1 VGGTI
6 QKILVRWMKIM
17 KKAILVV
24 SFGTTHED
32 TRKVTIDAIEEKI
45 KNTFVDYDIRRA
57 FTSHIILK
65 VLKNRDNINVD
76 TPEEALEKLKNEG
89 YTEVIVQPLHV
100 IPGVEFDYI
109 NNVVDLYKK
118 SKAFEKIV
126 VGRPLICFKGEEEHV
141 PDDYTI
147 MVDAL
152 STQLTQMSKEGTV
165 ILMGHGTNHI
175 ANAVYCCFESVLRD
189 RGFKNV
195 HVATVEGYPT
205 LDRVIP
211 NITQDIEEEVT
222 LMPLML
228 VAGDHAKN
236 DMAGEDEDSWKSI
249 LEDKGFKV
257 KIHLHGLGE
266 ISGIQDIYIQHIKD
280 VINGN
285 FKNVGKTHK
294 GK

>member
-1 VGGTI
+1 
-6 QKILVRWMKIM
+6 M

-24 SFGTTHED
+24 SFGTTYED
-32 TRKVTIDAIEEKI
+32 ARKVTIDVIEDKI

-57 FTSHIILK
+57 FTSHVILK
-65 VLKNRDNINVD
+65 VLKNRDNIFID

-89 YTEVIVQPLHV
+89 YNEVIVQPLHV
-100 IPGVEFDYI
+100 IPGAEFDYV
-109 NNVVDLYKK
+109 NNVVNKYKECN
-118 SKAFEKIV
+118 AFDNIW
-126 VGRPLICFKGEEEHV
+126 VGRPLICFKGEQAGV

-152 STQLTQMSKEGTV
+152 SKQLPKDDTV

-189 RGFKNV
+189 RGFINV

-211 NITQDIEEEVT
+211 NVIAKGTKEVV
-222 LMPLML
+222 LMPLLL
-228 VAGDHAKN
+228 VAGDHVKN
-236 DMAGEDEDSWKSI
+236 DMMGEKKESWKNI
-249 LEDKGFKV
+249 LEAEGFKV
-257 KIHLHGLGE
+257 RIYLHGLGE
-266 ISGIQDIYIQHIKD
+266 NIGVQDIYIQHIND
-280 VINGN
+280 VIDEK

-294 GK
+294 GI

>member
-1 VGGTI
+1 
-6 QKILVRWMKIM
+6 M

-32 TRKVTIDAIEEKI
+32 TRKVTIDAIEERI
-45 KNTFVDYDIRRA
+45 KNTFEDYDIRKA

-65 VLKNRDNINVD
+65 VLKNRDNMHVD
-76 TPEEALEKLKNEG
+76 TPEEALEKLKNER

-109 NNVVDLYKK
+109 NNVVNLYKVNN
-118 SKAFEKIV
+118 AFENIV
-126 VGRPLICFKGEEEHV
+126 VGRPLICFKGEEDHV
-141 PDDYTI
+141 PDDYSI

-152 STQLTQMSKEGTV
+152 SEQLTQMSQDNTV

-211 NITQDIEEEVT
+211 NITQYIEDDII

-249 LEDKGFKV
+249 LEAKGFKV
-257 KIHLHGLGE
+257 KVHLHGLGE
-266 ISGIQDIYIQHIKD
+266 NSEIQDIYIQHIKD
-280 VINGN
+280 VINQN

-294 GK
+294 GN

>member
-1 VGGTI
+1 
-6 QKILVRWMKIM
+6 M

-32 TRKVTIDAIEEKI
+32 TRKVTIDAIEKKI
-45 KNTFVDYDIRRA
+45 KHTFVDYDIRSA

-65 VLKNRDNINVD
+65 VLKNRDNIHVD
-76 TPEEALEKLKNEG
+76 TPEQALEKLKNEG
-89 YTEVIVQPLHV
+89 YKQVIVQPLHV

-109 NNVVDLYKK
+109 NNVVNRYKE
-118 SKAFEKIV
+118 SKAFENIA
-126 VGRPLICFKGEEEHV
+126 VGRPLICFKGEEQGV
-141 PDDYTI
+141 PDDYSV

-152 STQLTQMSKEGTV
+152 SKQLPQDDTV

-189 RGFKNV
+189 KGFKNI

-211 NITQDIEEEVT
+211 NVIAEGVKEVI

-236 DMAGEDEDSWKSI
+236 DMAGDEEDSWKSI
-249 LEDKGFKV
+249 LEAEGFKV
-257 KIHLHGLGE
+257 KIYLHGLGE
-266 ISGIQDIYIQHIKD
+266 NSSIQDIYIQHIKD
-280 VINGN
+280 VIDKSFVNT
-285 FKNVGKTHK
+285 GKTHK
-294 GK
+294 GN

>member
-1 VGGTI
+1 
-6 QKILVRWMKIM
+6 M

-45 KNTFVDYDIRRA
+45 KDTFVDYDMRRA

-65 VLKNRDNINVD
+65 VLKNRDNIHVD

-89 YTEVIVQPLHV
+89 YNEVIVQPLHV

-109 NNVVDLYKK
+109 NNVVNRYKK
-118 SKAFEKIV
+118 CKAFENIV
-126 VGRPLICFKGEEEHV
+126 VGRPLICFKGEEDGV
-141 PDDYTI
+141 PDDYSV

-152 STQLTQMSKEGTV
+152 SKQLPQKDTV

-211 NITQDIEEEVT
+211 NVIADGSTEVI

-236 DMAGEDEDSWKSI
+236 DMAGDDEDSWKSI
-249 LEDKGFKV
+249 LEAEGFKV
-257 KIHLHGLGE
+257 KIYLHGLGE
-266 ISGIQDIYIQHIKD
+266 NSEIQDIYIQHIKD
-280 VINGN
+280 VINEN

-294 GK
+294 GN

>member
-1 VGGTI
+1 
-6 QKILVRWMKIM
+6 M

-45 KNTFVDYDIRRA
+45 KNTFEGYDIRRA

-65 VLKNRDNINVD
+65 VLKNRDNLNVD

-89 YTEVIVQPLHV
+89 YEEVIVQPLHV

-126 VGRPLICFKGEEEHV
+126 VGRPLICFKGEEDHV
-141 PDDYTI
+141 PDDYSI

-152 STQLTQMSKEGTV
+152 STQLTQMTKEGTI

-211 NITQDIEEEVT
+211 NITQDVEEEVI

-249 LEDKGFKV
+249 LEAKGFKV

-266 ISGIQDIYIQHIKD
+266 TNEIQDIYIQHIKD

-294 GK
+294 GN

>member
-1 VGGTI
+1 
-6 QKILVRWMKIM
+6 M

-45 KNTFVDYDIRRA
+45 KNTFEDYEIRKA

-65 VLKNRDNINVD
+65 VLKNRDNLHVD
-76 TPEEALEKLKNEG
+76 TPEEALQKLKNEG
-89 YTEVIVQPLHV
+89 YEEVIVQPLHV

-109 NNVVDLYKK
+109 NNVVDSYKDSNTFK
-118 SKAFEKIV
+118 KIV
-126 VGRPLICFKGEEEHV
+126 VGRPLICFKGEEDHV

-211 NITQDIEEEVT
+211 NIMEDIEEDII

-236 DMAGEDEDSWKSI
+236 DMAGDDEDSWKSI
-249 LEDKGFKV
+249 LEDKGFRV
-257 KIHLHGLGE
+257 KTHLHGLGE
-266 ISGIQDIYIQHIKD
+266 ISDIQDIYIQHIKD

-294 GK
+294 GN

>member
-1 VGGTI
+1 MNV
-6 QKILVRWMKIM
+6 M

-32 TRKVTIDAIEEKI
+32 TRKVTIDAIEERI
-45 KNTFVDYDIRRA
+45 KDAFKDFEIRKA

-65 VLKNRDNINVD
+65 VLKNRDNLYVD

-109 NNVVDLYKK
+109 NNVVNLYKANN
-118 SKAFEKIV
+118 AFENIV
-126 VGRPLICFKGEEEHV
+126 IGRPLICFKGEEDHV

-152 STQLTQMSKEGTV
+152 SKQLTQMSKASTV

-189 RGFKNV
+189 RGFNNV

-211 NITQDIEEEVT
+211 NITMDIEEDII

-236 DMAGEDEDSWKSI
+236 DMAGDDEDSWKSI
-249 LEDKGFKV
+249 LEAKGFKV
-257 KIHLHGLGE
+257 KIYLHGLGE
-266 ISGIQDIYIQHIKD
+266 NIEIQDIYIEHIKD
-280 VINGN
+280 VINQN

-294 GK
+294 GN

>member
-1 VGGTI
+1 
-6 QKILVRWMKIM
+6 M

-32 TRKVTIDAIEEKI
+32 TRKVTIDAIEERI
-45 KNTFVDYDIRRA
+45 KDSFEDYDIRKA

-65 VLKNRDNINVD
+65 VLKNRDNMHID

-109 NNVVDLYKK
+109 NNVVNLYKANN
-118 SKAFEKIV
+118 AFENIL

-152 STQLTQMSKEGTV
+152 TEQLTQMSQDNTV

-211 NITQDIEEEVT
+211 NIKQHKEEEII

-249 LEDKGFKV
+249 LEAKGFKV
-257 KIHLHGLGE
+257 KVHLHGLGE
-266 ISGIQDIYIQHIKD
+266 NSEIQDIYIQHIKD
-280 VINGN
+280 VINEN
-285 FKNVGKTHK
+285 FRNVGKTHK
-294 GK
+294 GN

>member
-1 VGGTI
+1 
-6 QKILVRWMKIM
+6 M

-32 TRKVTIDAIEEKI
+32 TRKVTIDAIEERI

-65 VLKNRDNINVD
+65 VLKSRDNFHVD

-89 YTEVIVQPLHV
+89 YAEVIVQPLHV

-109 NNVVDLYKK
+109 NNVVNSYKT

-126 VGRPLICFKGEEEHV
+126 VGRPLICFKGEEDNV
-141 PDDYTI
+141 PDDYSI
-147 MVDAL
+147 MVDAI
-152 STQLTQMSKEGTV
+152 SKQLTEKSKDSTV

-211 NITQDIEEEVT
+211 NIIDEIGTDIV

-249 LEDKGFKV
+249 LESKGFKV

-266 ISGIQDIYIQHIKD
+266 IIEIQDVYIQHIKD
-280 VINGN
+280 VISEN

>member
-1 VGGTI
+1 
-6 QKILVRWMKIM
+6 M

-32 TRKVTIDAIEEKI
+32 TRKVTIDAIEEEI
-45 KNTFVDYDIRRA
+45 KNTFVDYDIKSA
-57 FTSHIILK
+57 FTSHVILK
-65 VLKNRDNINVD
+65 VLKNRDNILVD
-76 TPEEALEKLKNEG
+76 TPEDALEKLKNEG
-89 YTEVIVQPLHV
+89 YNEVIVQPLHV

-109 NNVVDLYKK
+109 NNVVNRYKK
-118 SKAFEKIV
+118 SKAFENIV
-126 VGRPLICFKGEEEHV
+126 VGRPLICFKGEEEGV
-141 PDDYTI
+141 PDDYSI

-152 STQLTQMSKEGTV
+152 SKQLPKNETV

-189 RGFKNV
+189 RGFQNI

-211 NITQDIEEEVT
+211 NVIAKGVSEVT

-236 DMAGEDEDSWKSI
+236 DMAGDSKDSWKNI
-249 LEDKGFKV
+249 LEAEGFKV
-257 KIHLHGLGE
+257 KIYLHGIGE
-266 ISGIQDIYIQHIKD
+266 NIGVQDIYIQHIVD
-280 VINGN
+280 VINEN
-285 FKNVGKTHK
+285 FMDVGKTHK
-294 GK
+294 GN

>member
-1 VGGTI
+1 
-6 QKILVRWMKIM
+6 M

-45 KNTFVDYDIRRA
+45 KHTFVDYDMRRA

-65 VLKNRDNINVD
+65 VLKNRDNIHVD

-89 YTEVIVQPLHV
+89 YNEVIVQPLHV

-109 NNVVDLYKK
+109 NNVVNRYKEDK
-118 SKAFEKIV
+118 VFKNIM
-126 VGRPLICFKGEEEHV
+126 VGRPLICFKGEEEGV
-141 PDDYTI
+141 PDDYSV
-147 MVDAL
+147 MVEAL
-152 STQLTQMSKEGTV
+152 SKQLPKRDIV

-211 NITQDIEEEVT
+211 NVIAEGVKEVT

-236 DMAGEDEDSWKSI
+236 DMAGKDEDSWKSI
-249 LEDKGFKV
+249 LEAEGFKV
-257 KIHLHGLGE
+257 KIYLHGLGE
-266 ISGIQDIYIQHIKD
+266 NTDVQDIYIQHIKE
-280 VINGN
+280 VINEN

-294 GK
+294 GN

>member
-1 VGGTI
+1 
-6 QKILVRWMKIM
+6 M

-45 KNTFVDYDIRRA
+45 KNTFSDYDMRRA
-57 FTSHIILK
+57 FTSHIILR
-65 VLKNRDNINVD
+65 VLKNRDNIHVD

-89 YTEVIVQPLHV
+89 YNEVIVQPLHV

-109 NNVVDLYKK
+109 NNVVNRYKEY
-118 SKAFEKIV
+118 KAFENIV
-126 VGRPLICFKGEEEHV
+126 VGRPLICFKGEEDGV
-141 PDDYTI
+141 PDDYSV

-152 STQLTQMSKEGTV
+152 SKQLPQKDTV

-189 RGFKNV
+189 RGFRNV

-211 NITQDIEEEVT
+211 NVLADGNTEVT

-236 DMAGEDEDSWKSI
+236 DMAGEEQDSWKSI
-249 LEDKGFKV
+249 LEAEGFKV
-257 KIHLHGLGE
+257 KIYLHGLGE
-266 ISGIQDIYIQHIKD
+266 NSEIQDIYIQHIKD
-280 VINGN
+280 VINEN

-294 GK
+294 GN

>member
-1 VGGTI
+1 
-6 QKILVRWMKIM
+6 M

-24 SFGTTHED
+24 SFGTTYED
-32 TRKVTIDAIEEKI
+32 TRKVTIDAIEEKV
-45 KNTFVDYDIRRA
+45 KNTFLEYDIRRA

-65 VLKNRDNINVD
+65 VLKNRDNMQVD

-89 YTEVIVQPLHV
+89 YDEVIVQPLHV

-109 NNVVDLYKK
+109 NNVVNRYKEN
-118 SKAFEKIV
+118 KAFDNIV
-126 VGRPLICFKGEEEHV
+126 VGRPLICFKGEEEGV
-141 PDDYTI
+141 PDDYSV

-152 STQLTQMSKEGTV
+152 SMQLPENQTV

-211 NITQDIEEEVT
+211 NVIAEGTKEVT

-236 DMAGEDEDSWKSI
+236 DMAGEEEDSWKSI
-249 LEDKGFKV
+249 LESQDFKV
-257 KIHLHGLGE
+257 NIYLHGLGE
-266 ISGIQDIYIQHIKD
+266 NSSIQDIYIQHIKD
-280 VINGN
+280 VMDEN

-294 GK
+294 GN

>member
-1 VGGTI
+1 
-6 QKILVRWMKIM
+6 M

-32 TRKVTIDAIEEKI
+32 TRKVTIDAIEERI

-65 VLKNRDNINVD
+65 VLKNRDNLHVD
-76 TPEEALEKLKNEG
+76 TPEEALKKLKNEG

-100 IPGVEFDYI
+100 IPGVEYDYI
-109 NNVVDLYKK
+109 NNVVNLYK
-118 SKAFEKIV
+118 ANNTFENIV

-141 PDDYTI
+141 PDDYSI

-152 STQLTQMSKEGTV
+152 TEQLTKMSQESTV

-211 NITQDIEEEVT
+211 NIIDEIGADII

-249 LEDKGFKV
+249 LEAKGFKV
-257 KIHLHGLGE
+257 KVHLHGLGE
-266 ISGIQDIYIQHIKD
+266 NSEIQDIYIQHIKD
-280 VINGN
+280 VINEN
-285 FKNVGKTHK
+285 FRNVGKTHK
-294 GK
+294 GN

>member
-1 VGGTI
+1 
-6 QKILVRWMKIM
+6 M

-45 KNTFVDYDIRRA
+45 KNTFSDYDMRRA
-57 FTSHIILK
+57 FTSHIILR
-65 VLKNRDNINVD
+65 VLKNRDNIHVD

-89 YTEVIVQPLHV
+89 YNEVIVQPLHV

-109 NNVVDLYKK
+109 NNVVNRYKEY
-118 SKAFEKIV
+118 KAFENIV
-126 VGRPLICFKGEEEHV
+126 VGRPLICFKGEEDGV
-141 PDDYTI
+141 PDDYSV

-152 STQLTQMSKEGTV
+152 SKQLPQKDTV

-211 NITQDIEEEVT
+211 NVIADGSTEVT

-236 DMAGEDEDSWKSI
+236 DMAGEEEDSWKSI
-249 LEDKGFKV
+249 LEAEGFKV
-257 KIHLHGLGE
+257 KIYLHGLGE
-266 ISGIQDIYIQHIKD
+266 NSEIQDIYIQHIKD
-280 VINGN
+280 VINEN

-294 GK
+294 GN

>member
-1 VGGTI
+1 
-6 QKILVRWMKIM
+6 MKVM
-17 KKAILVV
+17 RRAILVV

-32 TRKVTIDAIEEKI
+32 TRKVTIDAIEERI
-45 KNTFVDYDIRRA
+45 KNSFEDYEIRKA

-65 VLKNRDNINVD
+65 VLKNRDNMHVD
-76 TPEEALEKLKNEG
+76 TPEQALENLKNEG

-109 NNVVDLYKK
+109 NNVVNSYKA
-118 SKAFEKIV
+118 SKAFKKIV
-126 VGRPLICFKGEEEHV
+126 VGRPLICFKGEEDHV
-141 PDDYTI
+141 PDDYSI

-152 STQLTQMSKEGTV
+152 SEQLTQMSQDNTV

-211 NITQDIEEEVT
+211 NITKDIEKDII

-236 DMAGEDEDSWKSI
+236 DMAGDDEDSWKSI
-249 LEDKGFKV
+249 LEAKGFKV
-257 KIHLHGLGE
+257 KVHLHGLGE
-266 ISGIQDIYIQHIKD
+266 SIEIQDIYIQHIKD
-280 VINGN
+280 VINEN

-294 GK
+294 GN

>member
-1 VGGTI
+1 MNT
-6 QKILVRWMKIM
+6 M

-32 TRKVTIDAIEEKI
+32 TRKVTIDAIEEEI
-45 KNTFVDYDIRRA
+45 KNTFVDYDIKSA
-57 FTSHIILK
+57 FTSHVILK
-65 VLKNRDNINVD
+65 VLKNRDNILVD
-76 TPEEALEKLKNEG
+76 TPEDALEKLKNEG
-89 YTEVIVQPLHV
+89 YNEVIVQPLHV

-109 NNVVDLYKK
+109 NNVVNRYKK
-118 SKAFEKIV
+118 SKAFENIV
-126 VGRPLICFKGEEEHV
+126 VGRPLICFKGEEEGV
-141 PDDYTI
+141 PDDYSI

-152 STQLTQMSKEGTV
+152 SKQLPKNETV

-189 RGFKNV
+189 RGFQNI

-211 NITQDIEEEVT
+211 NVIAKGVSEVT

-236 DMAGEDEDSWKSI
+236 DMAGDSKDSWKNI
-249 LEDKGFKV
+249 LEAEGFKV
-257 KIHLHGLGE
+257 KIYLHGIGE
-266 ISGIQDIYIQHIKD
+266 NIGVQDIYIQHIVD
-280 VINGN
+280 VINEN
-285 FKNVGKTHK
+285 FMDVGKTHK
-294 GK
+294 GN

>member
-1 VGGTI
+1 
-6 QKILVRWMKIM
+6 M

-45 KNTFVDYDIRRA
+45 KNTFVDYDMRRA
-57 FTSHIILK
+57 YTSHIILR
-65 VLKNRDNINVD
+65 VLKNRDSIHVD

-89 YTEVIVQPLHV
+89 YNEVIVQPLHV

-109 NNVVDLYKK
+109 NNVVKRYKK
-118 SKAFEKIV
+118 SKAFENIV
-126 VGRPLICFKGEEEHV
+126 VGRPLICFKGEEEGV
-141 PDDYTI
+141 PDDYTV

-152 STQLTQMSKEGTV
+152 SKQLPQRETV

-189 RGFKNV
+189 KGFKNV

-211 NITQDIEEEVT
+211 NVVAEGSKEVI

-249 LEDKGFKV
+249 LEAEGFKV
-257 KIHLHGLGE
+257 NIYLHGLGE
-266 ISGIQDIYIQHIKD
+266 NSDIQDIYIQHIKD
-280 VINGN
+280 VINEN

-294 GK
+294 GN

>member
-1 VGGTI
+1 
-6 QKILVRWMKIM
+6 M

-45 KNTFVDYDIRRA
+45 KHSFVDYDMRRA
-57 FTSHIILK
+57 YTSHIILR
-65 VLKNRDNINVD
+65 VLKNRDGIHVD

-89 YTEVIVQPLHV
+89 YNEVIVQPLHV

-109 NNVVDLYKK
+109 NNVVNRYKK
-118 SKAFEKIV
+118 SKAFENIV
-126 VGRPLICFKGEEEHV
+126 VGRPLICFKGEEEGV
-141 PDDYTI
+141 PDDYTV

-152 STQLTQMSKEGTV
+152 SKQLPQEETV

-211 NITQDIEEEVT
+211 NVVAEGSKEVI

-249 LEDKGFKV
+249 LEAEGFKV
-257 KIHLHGLGE
+257 KIYLHGLGE
-266 ISGIQDIYIQHIKD
+266 NSDIQDIYIQHIKD
-280 VINGN
+280 VINEN

-294 GK
+294 GN

>member
-1 VGGTI
+1 
-6 QKILVRWMKIM
+6 M

-45 KNTFVDYDIRRA
+45 KHSFVDYDMRRA
-57 FTSHIILK
+57 YTSHIILR
-65 VLKNRDNINVD
+65 VLKNRDGIHVD

-89 YTEVIVQPLHV
+89 YNEVIVQPLHV

-109 NNVVDLYKK
+109 NNVVNRYKK
-118 SKAFEKIV
+118 SKAFENIV
-126 VGRPLICFKGEEEHV
+126 VGRPLICFKGEEEGV
-141 PDDYTI
+141 PDDYTV

-152 STQLTQMSKEGTV
+152 SKQLPQEETV

-211 NITQDIEEEVT
+211 NVVAEGSKEVI

-249 LEDKGFKV
+249 LEAEGFKV
-257 KIHLHGLGE
+257 KIYLHGLGE
-266 ISGIQDIYIQHIKD
+266 NSHIQDIYIQHIKD
-280 VINGN
+280 VINEN

-294 GK
+294 GN

>member
-1 VGGTI
+1 VDE
-6 QKILVRWMKIM
+6 KM

-32 TRKVTIDAIEEKI
+32 TRRVTIDAIEEKI
-45 KNTFVDYDIRRA
+45 KHTFLDYDVRSA

-65 VLKNRDNINVD
+65 VLKNRDNIHVD

-89 YTEVIVQPLHV
+89 YNEVIVQPLHV

-109 NNVVDLYKK
+109 NNVVKRYKK
-118 SKAFEKIV
+118 SKSFEKIV
-126 VGRPLICFKGEEEHV
+126 VGRPLICFKGEEEGV
-141 PDDYTI
+141 PDDYSV

-152 STQLTQMSKEGTV
+152 SKQLPHKDTV

-211 NITQDIEEEVT
+211 NVIAEGSTEVI

-249 LEDKGFKV
+249 LEGEGFKV
-257 KIHLHGLGE
+257 KIYLHGLGE
-266 ISGIQDIYIQHIKD
+266 NRAVQDIYIEHIKD
-280 VINGN
+280 VINEN

-294 GK
+294 GR

>member
-1 VGGTI
+1 
-6 QKILVRWMKIM
+6 MKR
-17 KKAILVV
+17 AILVV

-32 TRKVTIDAIEEKI
+32 TRKVTIDAIEERI

-65 VLKNRDNINVD
+65 VLKNRDNLHVD
-76 TPEEALEKLKNEG
+76 TPEEALKKLKNEG

-100 IPGVEFDYI
+100 IPGVEYDYI
-109 NNVVDLYKK
+109 NNVVNLYK
-118 SKAFEKIV
+118 ANNTFENIV

-141 PDDYTI
+141 PDDYSI

-152 STQLTQMSKEGTV
+152 TEQLTKMSQESTV

-211 NITQDIEEEVT
+211 NIIDEIGADII

-249 LEDKGFKV
+249 LEAKGFKV
-257 KIHLHGLGE
+257 KVHLHGLGE
-266 ISGIQDIYIQHIKD
+266 NSEIQDIYIQHIKD
-280 VINGN
+280 VINEN
-285 FKNVGKTHK
+285 FRNVGKTHK
-294 GK
+294 GN

>member
-1 VGGTI
+1 
-6 QKILVRWMKIM
+6 M

-32 TRKVTIDAIEEKI
+32 TRKVTIDAIEERI
-45 KNTFVDYDIRRA
+45 KNTFEDYDIRRA

-65 VLKNRDNINVD
+65 VLKNRDNLHVD

-109 NNVVDLYKK
+109 NNVVNMYKA
-118 SKAFEKIV
+118 SKAFKKIV
-126 VGRPLICFKGEEEHV
+126 VGRPLICFKGEEDHV
-141 PDDYTI
+141 PDDYSI
-147 MVDAL
+147 MVDAI
-152 STQLTQMSKEGTV
+152 SEQLTQMSQDNTV

-211 NITQDIEEEVT
+211 NITKDIEEEII

-236 DMAGEDEDSWKSI
+236 DMAGEDEDSWRSI
-249 LEDKGFKV
+249 LEAKGFKV
-257 KIHLHGLGE
+257 KVHLHGLGE
-266 ISGIQDIYIQHIKD
+266 NSKIQEIYIQHIKD
-280 VINGN
+280 VINKN

-294 GK
+294 GN